1 MDTQENKF
9 LQQLRATFQ
18 VEAAEHEQAIA
29 AGFQPGGKPKSNKK
43 RRSGP

>member
-9 LQQLRATFQ
+9 LQQLRATFR
-18 VEAAEHEQAIA
+18 VEAEEHEQAIA
-29 AGFQPGGKPKSNKK
+29 AGCQPGGKPKLNKK